1 MTEPFQFPFYGKLT
15 KKLISKEELLSTWQR
30 ALNKGN
36 VGIDEGVKVTGIEGM
51 TAPSACRRTGV
62 RWTRAR

>member
-36 VGIDEGVKVTGIEGM
+36 VGIDEGVKVTGIEGNDGAFRVQ
-51 TAPSACRRTGV
+51 TNGV

>member
-1 MTEPFQFPFYGKLT
+1 MT

-36 VGIDEGVKVTGIEGM
+36 VGIDEGVKVTGIEG
-51 TAPSACRRTGV
+51 SARPV
-62 RWTRAR
+62 TRSMAGDG